1 MSITAVWPWL
11 CKRGGDTLPLYR
23 LSPSSERS
31 DKPISFSGA
40 SHNMQT
46 APHTTCLLH
55 RWSMKSTHTYGLN
68 KPRCKCMHW
77 VVVGGGTHLP
87 TTCSFPQIHFLG
99 PHTHTLTSRALSSL
113 RADQNRRT
121 KAVLVPRTQIHS
133 LSLALPRGS
142 WTVPPCHPQ
151 QPKDETII
159 PHILGLHVTYQTIW
173 IWQVERDQILASY

>member
-11 CKRGGDTLPLYR
+11 CKCGGDTLPLYR

-40 SHNMQT
+40 SHIMQT

-55 RWSMKSTHTYGLN
+55 TWSMKSTHTYGLN
-68 KPRCKCMHW
+68 KPRCKCKHW
-77 VVVGGGTHLP
+77 VVVGGGHTPAHHLLISSN
-87 TTCSFPQIHFLG
+87 TLSLSA
-99 PHTHTLTSRALSSL
+99 HTHTNISALSSL

-133 LSLALPRGS
+133 LSLSLPRGS